1 MKNAKEIVETLNK
14 FTEEEQGEDLDE
26 ILVELS
32 DIYNSIEDEKL
43 RIGFI
48 NQVKKF
54 INNYKNG
61 TNDGIIVNAT
71 WNVNSNALGYKN
83 PNNYRESFRN
93 AIIGAKDGQDIIK
106 RLEKEGGILDGWGKA
121 RGYKV
126 EVMEEKPQYIKIG
139 FGGQVVLT
147 VSKIERG

>member
-1 MKNAKEIVETLNK
+1 MSKAKELLENLSK

-32 DIYNSIEDEKL
+32 DIYNSTVDEET
-43 RIGFI
+43 RNSFI
-48 NQVKKF
+48 NQMKKF
-54 INNYKNG
+54 IDNYKNG
-61 TNDGIIVNAT
+61 TNNGIIVNAS

-83 PNNYRESFRN
+83 PNNFRESYRN

-121 RGYKV
+121 QGYKV
-126 EVMEEKPQYIKIG
+126 EVIEEKPQYIKIG
-139 FGGQVVLT
+139 FGGQIVLT